1 MKDLKFRFVNE
12 AAKRAYLDLPR
23 EVQRQFGLDL
33 LAVQKGGKPFSPIKD
48 ISASVGQGSIELI
61 ENGSPAYRAV
71 YCAKFLETVY
81 VLHAFTKTAEGND
94 KANMETAAARY
105 KLMMADVREAQKHA
119 KRERR

>member
-1 MKDLKFRFVNE
+1 MANLKFSFVNE

-33 LAVQKGGKPFSPIKD
+33 LAVQKGSKPFSPIKD
-48 ISASVGQGSIELI
+48 ISASVGQGAIELI

-71 YCAKFLETVY
+71 YCAKFLGTVY
-81 VLHAFTKTAEGND
+81 VLHAFTKTTEGSD

-105 KLMMADVREAQKHA
+105 KLMMADVREAQKQA